1 MKQHLKKISVRALPI
16 NYNASDKHLYKHEFE
31 KNYYE
36 PFLKVITNCYIGNHL
51 SVIKNYKIVNDEEY
65 FSPNLV
71 IKSRIEKLKIIIN
84 SIAEQKTFLSTGIF
98 SIDNWSKGYFHW
110 FMDVLPKLISLP
122 EKYGSGTLLLPKEYQ
137 EISFITETLTLL
149 NFDKIYYFNK
159 NEIIKV
165 QELIIPGIMA
175 ETGNYNDRVVNL
187 LRDELTY
194 TFSHAKK
201 QSLRILI
208 LRNQKLKR
216 KIINENEIIE
226 LVNTYGFIVVCFEE
240 LPWREQV
247 ALIESCSLLIGLHGA
262 GLTNMLFMRKGSSLL
277 ELRRKGD
284 HNNNC
289 YFSLAS
295 ALELNYFYQLC
306 EVNDENISTQENDFL
321 VDKDLLERNIKA
333 MIAIG

>member
-1 MKQHLKKISVRALPI
+1 
-16 NYNASDKHLYKHEFE
+16 
-31 KNYYE
+31 
-36 PFLKVITNCYIGNHL
+36 
-51 SVIKNYKIVNDEEY
+51 
-65 FSPNLV
+65 
-71 IKSRIEKLKIIIN
+71 
-84 SIAEQKTFLSTGIF
+84 
-98 SIDNWSKGYFHW
+98 
-110 FMDVLPKLISLP
+110 MDVLPKLISLP